1 MIKYNGTDEERL
13 EFLIK
18 NGLALNVLTIQDVID
33 CLSSFT
39 PPNGRSLSDI
49 PFGLMTSN
57 KNPVVLFGDSKN
69 NVLLVALTRAMPV
82 LLNYKDNSGFVIS
95 SKDALLKEIKSIKNE
110 NKRLKAIIDKL
121 AKVAKDIEIC

>member
-1 MIKYNGTDEERL
+1 MIKYNGNDEERL
-13 EFLIK
+13 EFLRK
-18 NGLALNVLTIQDVID
+18 NGLTLDVLTIQDVID

-39 PPNGRSLSDI
+39 PPKGRSLSDI

-57 KNPVVLFGDSKN
+57 KKPVVLFGDSKN
-69 NVLLVALTRAMPV
+69 NVLLVTLTKAMPI

>member
-39 PPNGRSLSDI
+39 PPNERSLSDI
-49 PFGLMTSN
+49 PFELMTSN